1 MLIPITSAFVDLITI
16 HLFLMA
22 FIANIKTSSF
32 LVLICFLTFSLHTTT
47 TEACHKTDK
56 AALLDFKSKI
66 TLDPAELLKTWNKS
80 TDCCTKWEG
89 VACGSNGRVVNLSR
103 SGIFS
108 PILDD
113 FAFMAGTISPS
124 LGRLTFLRLLDFNNL
139 KSLTGTIPTELGKL
153 SHLTTLFLNSNQ
165 LKGSIP
171 ASFQNL
177 RKLNRLFLNDNLLS
191 GTVPTNIFRHMSS
204 LTELDFSEN
213 QLSGGIPSSI
223 DKLVSLKRL
232 ELHHNNFSGSIPST
246 IGNLKNLAYLI
257 LSNNQISGSLPSS
270 MSKLVLLNSCYLQ
283 DNKLTGSIP
292 ALIGG
297 SALQFL
303 VLDNNMLTGRL
314 PKSFGSLTNLLGLF
328 VRNNRLKGKIPSSF
342 SNLRNLQ
349 YLGLSRNGLS
359 GPIPSELV
367 KLNATLK
374 TLDLSFNPLSLVNIP
389 IWISKM
395 TLLQLHL
402 ARTGLIGELPEWLSD
417 LSSDDL
423 SANSFLNSLDLSS
436 NMLSGV
442 LPAWIGKMASLSSL
456 NLSNNGFHS
465 AIPVEIMNLSILRI
479 LDLHLNNFTGGLR
492 PIFGDGLSLSW
503 YSYIDLSYN
512 MFVGRIDNFANLGN
526 MESLET
532 LVLSN
537 NRLGGSIPESLGK
550 LRQLRTLKVAKNG
563 FAGSIPSGVINL
575 VSLREF
581 DVSYNKLTGKIPSHT
596 TPFPS
601 SSFKGNSGL
610 CDSPLPPCETA

>member
-1 MLIPITSAFVDLITI
+1 MYSWYCTIPRNHPKCQLSSLYKSRVLRFCYQSLLPFLILEPSISLSNGI
-16 HLFLMA
+16 HS
-22 FIANIKTSSF
+22 NTKTSSF
-32 LVLICFLTFSLHTTT
+32 LVLICLLTFSSLCTTII
-47 TEACHKTDK
+47 EACHKTDK

-66 TLDPAELLKTWNKS
+66 TADPAELLKTWTKS

-89 VACGSNGRVVNLSR
+89 VACDSKGRVVNLSR

-113 FAFMAGTISPS
+113 PA
-124 LGRLTFLRLLDFNNL
+124 R
-139 KSLTGTIPTELGKL
+139 LTGTIPPELGKL
-153 SHLTTLFLNSNQ
+153 SHLTTLLLNANQ
-165 LKGSIP
+165 LEGSIP

-177 RKLNRLFLNDNLLS
+177 RKLNKLFLNDNLLS
-191 GTVPTNIFRHMSS
+191 GTVTANVFQNMSS
-204 LTELDFSEN
+204 LSELDLSEN
-213 QLSGGIPSSI
+213 QLSGGIPSSFF
-223 DKLVSLKRL
+223 KLVSLKRL
-232 ELHHNNFSGSIPST
+232 DFHQNNFSGSIPST
-246 IGNLKNLAYLI
+246 IGYLKNLVYLI
-257 LSNNQISGSLPSS
+257 LSNNQISGSIPSS
-270 MSKLVLLNSCYLQ
+270 MSKLVLLNSCYLS

-292 ALIGG
+292 ALIGS

-303 VLDNNMLTGRL
+303 TLDNNMLTGKL

-328 VRNNRLKGKIPSSF
+328 ARNNRLTGKIPSSF
-342 SNLRNLQ
+342 GNLRNLQ

-359 GPIPSELV
+359 GSELV
-367 KLNATLK
+367 ELNATLR

-395 TLLQLHL
+395 KLLEPNL
-402 ARTGLIGELPEWLSD
+402 ARTGLIGELPEWLSN

-436 NMLSGV
+436 NMLSGE
-442 LPAWIGKMASLSSL
+442 LPAWIGKMATLSSL
-456 NLSNNGFHS
+456 NISNNGFHS

-492 PIFGDGLSLSW
+492 SIFGDGLSLSR

-537 NRLGGSIPESLGK
+537 NRLGGLIPESLGK
-550 LRQLRTLKVAKNG
+550 LRRLRTLKVGKNG
-563 FAGSIPSGVINL
+563 FTGSIPSGVINM

-581 DVSYNKLTGKIPSHT
+581 DVSYNKLTGKIPPHT
-596 TPFPS
+596 TPFPAA
-601 SSFKGNSGL
+601 SFKGNSGL
-610 CDSPLPPCETA
+610 CDSPLPPCKTA

>member
-1 MLIPITSAFVDLITI
+1 
-16 HLFLMA
+16 MA
-22 FIANIKTSSF
+22 LIANTPTSSF
-32 LVLICFLTFSLHTTT
+32 LVLICFLTFSSLCTTT
-47 TEACHKTDK
+47 IEACHRTDR

-66 TLDPAELLKTWNKS
+66 TADPAELLKTWNQS
-80 TDCCTKWEG
+80 TDCCIKWEG
-89 VACGSNGRVVNLSR
+89 VACDSKGRVVNLSR

-113 FAFMAGTISPS
+113 PAFMVGTLSPS
-124 LGRLTFLRLLDFNNL
+124 LGKLTFLRLLDLNNL
-139 KSLTGTIPTELGKL
+139 KRLTGAIPQELGKL
-153 SHLTTLFLNSNQ
+153 SHLTTLLLNANQ

-191 GTVPTNIFRHMSS
+191 GTVPTNVFQHMSS
-204 LTELDFSEN
+204 LSELDCSEN

-223 DKLVSLKRL
+223 DKLVSLKRIDF
-232 ELHHNNFSGSIPST
+232 HQNNFSGSIPST
-246 IGNLKNLAYLI
+246 IGHLKNLVYLI
-257 LSNNQISGSLPSS
+257 LSNNQISGSIPSS
-270 MSKLVLLNSCYLQ
+270 MSKLVLLDSCYLS

-292 ALIGG
+292 ALIGS

-303 VLDNNMLTGRL
+303 VLDNNMLTGKL
-314 PKSFGSLTNLLGLF
+314 PKSFGSLTKLLGLF
-328 VRNNRLKGKIPSSF
+328 ARNNRLTGKIPSSF
-342 SNLRNLQ
+342 GKLRNLQ
-349 YLGLSRNGLS
+349 YLGLSRNGFS

-395 TLLQLHL
+395 KLLELHL

-423 SANSFLNSLDLSS
+423 SANSFLSSLDLSS

-442 LPAWIGKMASLSSL
+442 LPAWIGKMATLSSL
-456 NLSNNGFHS
+456 NISNNGFHS

-479 LDLHLNNFTGGLR
+479 LDLHLNNFSGGLGS
-492 PIFGDGLSLSW
+492 IFGDHGLSLSR
-503 YSYIDLSYN
+503 YSFIDLSYN

-550 LRQLRTLKVAKNG
+550 LNQLRTLKLAKNG
-563 FAGSIPSGVINL
+563 FTGSIPSGVINL

-581 DVSYNKLTGKIPSHT
+581 DVSYNKLTGKIPPHT
-596 TPFPS
+596 TPFPAA
-601 SSFKGNSGL
+601 SFKGNSGL
-610 CDSPLPPCETA
+610 CDSPLPPCKTA